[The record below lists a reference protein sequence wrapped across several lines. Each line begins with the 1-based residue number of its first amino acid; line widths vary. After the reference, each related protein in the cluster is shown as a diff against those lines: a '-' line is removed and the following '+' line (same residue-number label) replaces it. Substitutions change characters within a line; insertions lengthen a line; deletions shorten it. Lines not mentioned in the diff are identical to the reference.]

1 MKEQKI
7 LDRLKEQNNQTVKTE
22 TLVQFQKMKQF
33 IDAGLTRSLS
43 LDGED
48 KVGTLS
54 TTLLNLRDFMTSTI
68 LDNSFKARILSE
80 IQIAEEEHNEDNSQQ
95 QLSFEQE
102 EQKKS

>member
-7 LDRLKEQNNQTVKTE
+7 LDRLKEQNSQAVETE

-33 IDAGLTRSLS
+33 IDSGLSRSLS

-48 KVGTLS
+48 KVSTLAA
-54 TTLLNLRDFMTSTI
+54 TLLNLRDFMTSTI
-68 LDNSFKARILSE
+68 LDNSFKAKLLSE
-80 IQIAEEEHNEDNSQQ
+80 IKLAEEEHNEDNSQQ
-95 QLSFEQE
+95 QLTFEQE